1 MTRRPF
7 PTVSTRRATRR
18 LLACTGAALA
28 LAAIAAGAAPAAI
41 PAAPGGPIL
50 VVTSNGDSFGSY
62 LPEILRGEGL
72 NEFDVA
78 DIGSVGPQTLAAHDV
93 VVLGHTSLS
102 DAQVA
107 MFSAWVQGGG
117 QPRRHAPR
125 QEARGAARPGGRRR
139 HARRG
144 EPHERRGRRD
154 RREHALPRQRRPLRA
169 GRREPGRHAGQRAAR
184 GDAARRRRRR
194 RAGRGL
200 HLRPRALGGLHAAG
214 QPRVGRHGAR
224 RQRRGDPLRRHVLRR
239 HATRLGRP
247 QPRPGPGRRRAAAD
261 AGQPRH
267 RHGERPHAAAAL
279 LVPAARPEG
288 GRRPHG
294 RRPQLQPGR
303 HQRAVQPL
311 PGRQPARLLGRAVA
325 VRALDLLPLP
335 GHLGLERPGGGLPG
349 PGLRD
354 RAAPLGLGQPRR
366 AGVGRRQLP
375 QLPEPVSRRQRP
387 RRAAAGLPL
396 DLPEHRR
403 AGEQPQPLHHLQRL
417 VERAATPSSGRASA
431 STPTTTTGPTPW
443 VPDRPGFFTGS
454 GFPQR
459 FAETDGS
466 LIDVYQAATQLTDE
480 SGQDIARRGHGSCST
495 TRSARP
501 GSTASSRP
509 TCIPTT
515 PTAPAPTRSSP
526 PPRRA
531 ECPIV
536 SARQMLTWLD
546 GRNASSFQG
555 CRLQRR
561 AADASASRQA
571 RRRDR
576 AAGDAPRERSHRRPA
591 RA

>member
-7 PTVSTRRATRR
+7 PTVSIRRATRR

-50 VVTSNGDSFGSY
+50 VVTSNGDGFGSY

-78 DIGSVGPQTLAAHDV
+78 DIGSVGPRPWPPT
-93 VVLGHTSLS
+93 TSWSSATRRCPTRRSRCSAPGSRAGGNL
-102 DAQVA
+102 VA
-107 MFSAWVQGGG
+107 MRPDKKLAGLLGLADAGGTRDEGNLTSVAGGVTGASMRFHGSADLYGL
-117 QPRRHAPR
+117 A
-125 QEARGAARPGGRRR
+125 GASPVATLDSGR
-139 HARRG
+139 
-144 EPHERRGRRD
+144 
-154 RREHALPRQRRPLRA
+154 
-169 GRREPGRHAGQRAAR
+169 AR

-311 PGRQPARLLGRAVA
+311 PRRQPARMLGRAVA

-354 RAAPLGLGQPRR
+354 RAAPLGVGQPRR

-375 QLPEPVSRRQRP
+375 QLPEPASVGNDL
-387 RRAAAGLPL
+387 AAQLAGLPL
-396 DLPEHRR
+396 DLPEPRR
-403 AGEQPQPLHHLQRL
+403 AGD
-417 VERAATPSSGRASA
+417 AT
-431 STPTTTTGPTPW
+431 
-443 VPDRPGFFTGS
+443 
-454 GFPQR
+454 
-459 FAETDGS
+459 
-466 LIDVYQAATQLTDE
+466 AT
-480 SGQDIARRGHGSCST
+480 
-495 TRSARP
+495 
-501 GSTASSRP
+501 TASS
-509 TCIPTT
+509 
-515 PTAPAPTRSSP
+515 TATGPA
-526 PPRRA
+526 
-531 ECPIV
+531 C
-536 SARQMLTWLD
+536 
-546 GRNASSFQG
+546 RNAELGQGIRLDTNYYYWPDARGSGTGPASS
-555 CRLQRR
+555 
-561 AADASASRQA
+561 
-571 RRRDR
+571 
-576 AAGDAPRERSHRRPA
+576 PA
-591 RA
+591 RASRSASPRPTAR